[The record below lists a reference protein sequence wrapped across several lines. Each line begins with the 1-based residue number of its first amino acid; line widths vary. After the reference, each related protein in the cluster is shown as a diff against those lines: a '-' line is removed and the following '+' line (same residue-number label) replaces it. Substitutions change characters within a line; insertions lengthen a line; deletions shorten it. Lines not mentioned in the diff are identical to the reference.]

1 MSNASSGKRAQDD
14 VDRVRGEIA
23 ELRASRR
30 RLAVAAQADRRAIER
45 DLHDGVQQQLV
56 ALALELQGLAR
67 LVDGDSGAA
76 KALVVEMAGTVREAV
91 DQATRLATR
100 IYPQILGGRGFAGA
114 LRSAAHEAGVT
125 VVVEVPANANYPPE
139 IATAVYWTFIEAL
152 SSASAGS
159 ETEVRAF
166 DDDGGMAFE
175 ITIAER
181 HPGALLERL
190 RDRVEALDGRLNV
203 EDREDGGSR
212 IQGWL
217 RLPR

>member
-14 VDRVRGEIA
+14 LDLLHRQLA

-67 LVDGDSGAA
+67 LLDGDSGAA
-76 KALVVEMAGTVREAV
+76 KTLVVEMAGTVREAV
-91 DQATRLATR
+91 DQTARLATR
-100 IYPQILGGRGFAGA
+100 IYPQILDGRGFAGA
-114 LRSAAHEAGVT
+114 IRAAATEAGVT
-125 VVVEVPANANYPPE
+125 VVVGVPANVDYPPE
-139 IATAVYWTFIEAL
+139 VAIAAYWTFIEAL

-159 ETEVRAF
+159 ETGFRAF
-166 DDDGGMAFE
+166 DLNGGVGLE

-181 HPGALLERL
+181 HPAALLERL
-190 RDRVEALDGRLNV
+190 RDRIEALDGRLNV
-203 EDREDGGSR
+203 EERDDGGSR

-217 RLPR
+217 PLPR